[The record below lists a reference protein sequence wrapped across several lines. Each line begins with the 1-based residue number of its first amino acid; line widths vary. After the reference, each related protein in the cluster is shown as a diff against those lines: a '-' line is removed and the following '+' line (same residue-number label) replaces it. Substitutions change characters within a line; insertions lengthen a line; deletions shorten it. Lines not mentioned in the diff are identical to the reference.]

1 MQRKNSAT
9 IQSREDYDKDA
20 KGQYQ
25 YWEIELKA
33 ALSTLEGWQK
43 QGDRIVQRFLDV
55 RANNASTATT
65 DHAAGAGSRLNLFH
79 ANVTT
84 LSSMLYGNIPKV
96 DVKRRF
102 QDPNDDVARVAGEM
116 LERLLNNDIQMN
128 GEDYDSVLRATLQ
141 DRLLPGM
148 GIARLRYEV
157 ETEEQDTE
165 FGPIESITYED
176 APIEYYHWRDVIWG
190 WARTWS
196 DIPWIA
202 FRSYMNEDEV
212 RERFG
217 EKASKNLQY
226 KRQRVNENDDTQSDP
241 DLDSPWEK
249 AEIWE
254 IWDKTQRQ
262 VCWVCLGH
270 ERVLDKKDDFL
281 QLNGF
286 YPTPS
291 FFLANATT
299 SHYMPLADFHLAQ
312 DLYNEIDVLQTRIS
326 TITQAVKVVGVYD
339 KSAEGIQRMFKE
351 GTENSLIP
359 VDNWAMFGEKGGI
372 QGQVDW
378 VPIADIVNALDKLRQ
393 LRDENIGLLQQ
404 VTGMADVMRGEL
416 SGQYEGVGQTQM
428 RAQFGSVRVQKL
440 QDEFARFAGDLMQ
453 LKAEIICKH
462 FEPKRIVELAN
473 MKYSPDQEYLEPALQ
488 LLKSPD
494 MAHLRVE
501 IKPESVAMVD
511 FAAIKQERTE
521 YINALSMFMQSA
533 APLMESDP
541 NAKPFLLQLLQWGLA
556 GFKGSSEIEGVVDK
570 AIELSQQDTGKDKPD
585 PEQQRLQAQQQ
596 IEQAKLQGE
605 LQKIQAKLQADLQVR
620 EADKVADI
628 QTLMEEHK
636 TELQRVQAELQSDLA
651 QISAKLRADV
661 EKEIAQSMANVEQS
675 RLANDSEIR
684 KEAIKTALEI
694 QKLEHQ
700 QRLQKKDAD

>member
-9 IQSREDYDKDA
+9 IQSRKEYDKDA

-25 YWEIELKA
+25 YWDLELKA
-33 ALSTLEGWQK
+33 ALSTLERWQK
-43 QGDRIVQRFLDV
+43 QGDRIVQRFLDE
-55 RANNASTATT
+55 RTNHASSVTS
-65 DHAAGAGSRLNLFH
+65 DHAAESGMRLNLFH

-148 GIARLRYEV
+148 GIARLLYEV

-165 FGPIESITYED
+165 FGPVESVTYED

-212 RERFG
+212 KERFG
-217 EKASKNLQY
+217 EKVSKNLQY

-254 IWDKTQRQ
+254 IWDKTRRQ

-270 ERVLDKKDDFL
+270 DRVLDKKDDPL

-299 SHYMPLADFHLAQ
+299 SHYIPLSDFHLAQ

-462 FEPKRIVELAN
+462 FEPHRILELAN
-473 MKYSPDQEYLEPALQ
+473 MKYSPDQELLEPALQ

-501 IKPESVAMVD
+501 IKPESVAMID

-533 APLMESDP
+533 APLMEQDP
-541 NAKPFLLQLLQWGLA
+541 NAHPVLLQ
-556 GFKGSSEIEGVVDK
+556 
-570 AIELSQQDTGKDKPD
+570 
-585 PEQQRLQAQQQ
+585 
-596 IEQAKLQGE
+596 
-605 LQKIQAKLQADLQVR
+605 
-620 EADKVADI
+620 
-628 QTLMEEHK
+628 
-636 TELQRVQAELQSDLA
+636 
-651 QISAKLRADV
+651 
-661 EKEIAQSMANVEQS
+661 
-675 RLANDSEIR
+675 
-684 KEAIKTALEI
+684 
-694 QKLEHQ
+694 
-700 QRLQKKDAD
+700 